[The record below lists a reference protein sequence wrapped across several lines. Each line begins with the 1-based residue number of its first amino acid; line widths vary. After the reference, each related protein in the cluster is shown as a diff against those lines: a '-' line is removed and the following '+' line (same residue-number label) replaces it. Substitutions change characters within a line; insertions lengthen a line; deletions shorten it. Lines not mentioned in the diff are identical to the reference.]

1 MSQKLSIDIEDKT
14 MNLFTNNDKNH
25 TNDDFIPFW
34 YEDPNILFHKDYI
47 VEFFPL
53 NGMTPHQKLNAL
65 SRSII
70 FLTLLIFIFTRS
82 LALVG
87 VSVITLISIYI
98 MYSNSKEGFSA
109 TTTQPNPTTD
119 YLKQANISIK
129 NDIFNKPTSK
139 NPFSNVL
146 VTDSVKRKP
155 APPIDSSQVK
165 IDILTQAKQLVQD
178 AHPGQPNIAEK
189 LFKDLNEE
197 LNFEQS
203 LRPFY
208 SNPNT
213 STPNDQGAFAEFC
226 YGSMTS
232 CKEGNVFACAKNLS
246 NHQNI

>member
-1 MSQKLSIDIEDKT
+1 MEQKLSIDTVNQIKDI
-14 MNLFTNNDKNH
+14 NN
-25 TNDDFIPFW
+25 IPFW
-34 YEDPNILFHKDYI
+34 YQDPNILFHKEYFF
-47 VEFFPL
+47 EFFPL
-53 NGMTPHQKLNAL
+53 NEMTYYQKLNAL

-70 FLTLLIFIFTRS
+70 FLTIIIFIFTRS

-87 VSVITLISIYI
+87 VSMITMLSIYI
-98 MYSNSKEGFSA
+98 LYSNSKEGFSA
-109 TTTQPNPTTD
+109 SPQPNPTID
-119 YLKQANISIK
+119 YLKEAGIPIPN
-129 NDIFNKPTSK
+129 NMFNKPTSK
-139 NPFSNVL
+139 NPFGNVL

-155 APPIDSSQVK
+155 APPIDNYQNK
-165 IDILTQAKQLVQD
+165 NDILSQAKKLVQE
-178 AHPGQPNIAEK
+178 ANPGQPNIADK

-208 SNPNT
+208 SNANT